1 MELKFKWTRICTS
14 GCTKIDFRGKLGD
27 NSVLSYK
34 TLIKY
39 FQLPRYNQIW
49 IFFPYIFLFHPILG
63 IAFFHWCRP
72 CQVLAAKVVFD
83 LHISRMKTIMLL
95 VHVIHMILHYCL
107 FWASTCDTFHLRTFL
122 QICFPLHPIPWNSCF
137 VRSCVDQHRKEYK
150 ALDNRSIVLLG
161 LVYPV
166 FLFLIYPLWPQFFQ
180 DMLCR
185 SFLHV
190 KAILYRLFLFDP
202 CTQNRAL
209 LTDFCSNPKT
219 LLEHHSAVRT
229 PPSGYNLLLII
240 VYSCSLHE

>member
-95 VHVIHMILHYCL
+95 VHVVHMILHYFFCNIAHEKVSVKGSACRAI
-107 FWASTCDTFHLRTFL
+107 FPRAGF
-122 QICFPLHPIPWNSCF
+122 FPLRFIQLRWS
-137 VRSCVDQHRKEYK
+137 K
-150 ALDNRSIVLLG
+150 
-161 LVYPV
+161 
-166 FLFLIYPLWPQFFQ
+166 
-180 DMLCR
+180 R
-185 SFLHV
+185 SFRRCCLNFWE
-190 KAILYRLFLFDP
+190 KWTLPRLCDGYVFAANLSQIWFP
-202 CTQNRAL
+202 RKVVIRFKQSL
-209 LTDFCSNPKT
+209 L
-219 LLEHHSAVRT
+219 
-229 PPSGYNLLLII
+229 
-240 VYSCSLHE
+240 